1 MAALPGSTTVFTIRG
16 PLGPTDL
23 PGLCARLRDA
33 LATAAAEVAFCDV
46 DDRVES
52 DLLTVDALAR
62 LQLAARRMGCG
73 VRLRDAPAG
82 LHGLVAFA
90 GLADV
95 IPPAELRIETRRQT
109 EQREQ
114 TLRVEEERELDDA
127 AG

>member
-73 VRLRDAPAG
+73 VRLRNAPTD

-95 IPPAELRIETRRQT
+95 IPPAELRIEARRQT